1 MEDSVKDHNALI
13 TDGWFIAYVV
23 MDGIYRI
30 SDHGNSNLYL
40 VIGEKAAVLID
51 TGYGNSGLSNF
62 INRLTSLPL
71 TVVNSHGHFDHSFGN
86 DQFDTVYIGRGDMPL
101 LNYAEHDI
109 MKEYIENV
117 GSLIG
122 DARALPFKNMWGV
135 PARIENAFILD
146 SMKFDLGGEVLN
158 AHLVPGHSRG
168 SVCFYAEKAGVLFV
182 GDSYVPLEYWGP
194 MWFHN
199 ENCAPLSD
207 FYKSMSCLTDL
218 KGIKYM
224 LSGHR
229 ECGLLPISRLDTLL
243 KGVERVIAGKE
254 VGIPEET
261 LIGTGMRI
269 DWADVGIV
277 YDPKNIQ

>member
-1 MEDSVKDHNALI
+1 M
-13 TDGWFIAYVV
+13 
-23 MDGIYRI
+23 
-30 SDHGNSNLYL
+30 
-40 VIGEKAAVLID
+40 
-51 TGYGNSGLSNF
+51 
-62 INRLTSLPL
+62 
-71 TVVNSHGHFDHSFGN
+71 
-86 DQFDTVYIGRGDMPL
+86 
-101 LNYAEHDI
+101 
-109 MKEYIENV
+109 
-117 GSLIG
+117 
-122 DARALPFKNMWGV
+122 
-135 PARIENAFILD
+135 
-146 SMKFDLGGEVLN
+146 
-158 AHLVPGHSRG
+158 
-168 SVCFYAEKAGVLFV
+168 
-182 GDSYVPLEYWGP
+182 PLEYWGP

-224 LSGHR
+224 LSGHG